1 MARRPTTRSGR
12 RAFTLVEVVLVLVVL
27 ALIAAVA
34 WPSLQR
40 SLADHRLRNAADM
53 IRADWARARAE
64 AMASGVAQRFR
75 YALDEQTYWIEPCED
90 LASSA
95 GERLSTDEIARPNGS
110 SEFDRSRLPKDIA
123 FVEGELIAESSEET
137 WTDSTAL
144 PEDGETLMS
153 ENGESE
159 PPIVFLPDGTCSSAR
174 LVLQNEYDRGIAVKI
189 RGLTAISTVGQVFYI
204 EEGLP

>member
-27 ALIAAVA
+27 TLIAATT

-95 GERLSTDEIARPNGS
+95 GERLSTDEIAQASGS
-110 SEFDRSRLPKDIA
+110 SESDRSRLPKDIA
-123 FVEGELIAESSEET
+123 FVEGELVAESSEET
-137 WTDSTAL
+137 WTDSTA
-144 PEDGETLMS
+144 PS

-174 LVLQNEYDRGIAVKI
+174 LVLQNEYDRGVTVKI